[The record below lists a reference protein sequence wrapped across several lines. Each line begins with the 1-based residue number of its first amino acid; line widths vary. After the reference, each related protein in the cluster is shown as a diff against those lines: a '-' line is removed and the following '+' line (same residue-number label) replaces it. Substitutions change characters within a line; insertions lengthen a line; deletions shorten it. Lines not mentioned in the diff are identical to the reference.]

1 MLFTISV
8 LVIFAAAPLVFVLL
22 YFSSAP
28 YGRHYHGGW
37 GPTVS
42 ARAGWFLM
50 ELPALVVIA
59 LCIVLGGNKISALSL
74 LLLGLWE
81 IHYLYRVC
89 LFPLLM
95 RDSDKQFPIALI
107 VFAGVFNTLNG
118 YANGVSLVGS
128 PAFEATGLLAELRFF
143 VGLAL
148 FAAGFLTHV
157 WADRDLRKL
166 RRPGEIGY
174 KIPRGGLFELI
185 ASPNYFGEITQWLG
199 WALATWSLPGLAFAV
214 FTAANLVPRAHAHRQ
229 WYIAT
234 FPEYPRERKRVIPF
248 LY

>member
-22 YFSSAP
+22 FFSSAP

-37 GPTVS
+37 GPAVS

-59 LCIVLGGNKISALSL
+59 LCVVLGGRGISALSL

-95 RDSDKQFPIALI
+95 RDSGKQFPIAII
-107 VFAGVFNTLNG
+107 VFAGIFNTLNG

-128 PAFEATGLLAELRFF
+128 PPLEASGPLAELRFF

-157 WADRDLRKL
+157 WADRDLRRL

-174 KIPRGGLFELI
+174 KIPRGGLFELV

>member
-1 MLFTISV
+1 MLFTVAV

-22 YFSSAP
+22 FFYSAP

-50 ELPALVVIA
+50 ELPALLVIA
-59 LCIVLGGNKISALSL
+59 LCVVLGGREISALSL
-74 LLLGLWE
+74 FLLGLWE
-81 IHYLYRVC
+81 IHYLYRTC

-95 RDSDKQFPIALI
+95 PDTGKQFPIALI
-107 VFAGVFNTLNG
+107 AFAGIFNTLNG
-118 YANGVSLVGS
+118 YANGVSLAVSS
-128 PAFEATGLLAELRFF
+128 PLEVPGVFSQLRFL
-143 VGLAL
+143 VGIAL

-157 WADRDLRKL
+157 WSDHDLRRL

-174 KIPRGGLFELI
+174 KIPRGGLFELV

-214 FTAANLVPRAHAHRQ
+214 FTAANLVPRARAHRQ
-229 WYIAT
+229 WYLAT

-248 LY
+248 IY

>member
-1 MLFTISV
+1 MLITIAV

-22 YFSSAP
+22 FFSSAP

-37 GPTVS
+37 GPTVG

-50 ELPALVVIA
+50 ELPALLVIA
-59 LCIVLGGNKISALSL
+59 LCVVLGGKEISALSL

-81 IHYLYRVC
+81 IHYLYRTC
-89 LFPLLM
+89 LFPFLM
-95 RDSDKQFPIALI
+95 PDTGKQFPIAVI
-107 VFAGVFNTLNG
+107 AFAGIFNTLNG
-118 YANGVSLVGS
+118 YANGMSLAVSS
-128 PAFEATGLLAELRFF
+128 PLEVPGVFSRLRFF
-143 VGLAL
+143 VGIAL

-157 WADRDLRKL
+157 WSDHDLRRL

-174 KIPRGGLFELI
+174 KIPRGGLFELVT
-185 ASPNYFGEITQWLG
+185 SPNYFGEITQWLG

-229 WYIAT
+229 WYLAT

-248 LY
+248 IY